1 MYRHFTDPNGPNGI
15 VDSDIRLDIP
25 SVRKLISTGGV
36 GKIFFIIIFVAIKFF
51 IKPWKDSLNMNIRIC
66 LSLLVS
72 YKSLPASLK
81 PDNILIARSLG
92 MEDESPSGTISGSRA
107 SRLRRFETATGF
119 EVQFDLINMAD
130 LWCFLQGSSDFQIT
144 RKLEKFSKE
153 AFSQKSCGVH
163 HWDTSLTL
171 KNYFKVEE
179 TLK

>member
-36 GKIFFIIIFVAIKFF
+36 GKTFFIIIFCCNQIFF
-51 IKPWKDSLNMNIRIC
+51 IKPWKDSLNMDILIC

-119 EVQFDLINMAD
+119 EVQFNLINMVD
-130 LWCFLQGSSDFQIT
+130 P
-144 RKLEKFSKE
+144 
-153 AFSQKSCGVH
+153 
-163 HWDTSLTL
+163 
-171 KNYFKVEE
+171 
-179 TLK
+179 

>member
-36 GKIFFIIIFVAIKFF
+36 GKTFFIIIFCCNQIFF
-51 IKPWKDSLNMNIRIC
+51 IKPWKDSLNMDTLIC

-119 EVQFDLINMAD
+119 EVQFNLINMVD
-130 LWCFLQGSSDFQIT
+130 P
-144 RKLEKFSKE
+144 
-153 AFSQKSCGVH
+153 
-163 HWDTSLTL
+163 
-171 KNYFKVEE
+171 
-179 TLK
+179 

>member
-36 GKIFFIIIFVAIKFF
+36 GKTFFIIIFCCNQIFF
-51 IKPWKDSLNMNIRIC
+51 IKPWKDSLNMDILIC

-119 EVQFDLINMAD
+119 EVQFNLINMVD
-130 LWCFLQGSSDFQIT
+130 PWCFWLEFSDF
-144 RKLEKFSKE
+144 
-153 AFSQKSCGVH
+153 
-163 HWDTSLTL
+163 
-171 KNYFKVEE
+171 
-179 TLK
+179 